1 MNCISILY
9 FCSDL
14 HSLGQLSLKKSWN
27 PDREHRGGLQKWP
40 EAHAAAGGD
49 LGRDAAQ
56 AGQGQDALPQDRQR
70 QQGMSIHRII
80 IDQNS
85 TSFNEI

>member
-9 FCSDL
+9 FSLDL
-14 HSLGQLSLKKSWN
+14 HSMGQLSLKKGRD

-49 LGRDAAQ
+49 LRRDPAQ
-56 AGQGQDALPQDRQR
+56 A
-70 QQGMSIHRII
+70 
-80 IDQNS
+80 
-85 TSFNEI
+85 